1 MPEMVGL
8 KCTESGG
15 FFPGMA
21 VFSHHLTKG
30 HYGAS
35 TEVSKEL
42 GRRRVLRST
51 TKAEEEAGLK
61 PVQRCRRCRL
71 FSR

>member
-1 MPEMVGL
+1 MVGL
-8 KCTESGG
+8 KCTECGG
-15 FFPGMA
+15 LSPCMA

-51 TKAEEEAGLK
+51 TKAEEEADLK
-61 PVQRCRRCRL
+61 PEQRCRRCWL